1 MPSANGRF
9 AKLIPSRTGYNAE
22 TVRKVEAEKMA
33 DEKKQK
39 AQQDGQAKP
48 QGKKPKA
55 EKVEAAGTEPG
66 GKPARPKANNRQTA
80 RMRDRYYKEIQP
92 ALMKELGIENP
103 MAAPKLEKIIV
114 NMGVGE
120 ATQNAKLID
129 PAATEV
135 GQITGQKPVITKAR
149 KSIAAFKVREGMPIG
164 VMVTLRGDRMYE
176 FFDRLVNVALP
187 RVRDFRGVP
196 TKSFDGRGNYT
207 LGVRDQLIFPEID
220 YSKVE
225 KTKGMNITIVTSA
238 GSDDQAR
245 SLLKR
250 MGMPFRQ
257 PGQ

>member
-1 MPSANGRF
+1 
-9 AKLIPSRTGYNAE
+9 
-22 TVRKVEAEKMA
+22 MA
-33 DEKKQK
+33 DEKKPK
-39 AQQDGQAKP
+39 AQQGTEGKAPGKP
-48 QGKKPKA
+48 QGKKAKPAKDEVTA
-55 EKVEAAGTEPG
+55 EAAS
-66 GKPARPKANNRQTA
+66 GKPARPKATNRQTA
-80 RMRDRYYKEIQP
+80 RMRDRYYKDVLP
-92 ALMKELGIENP
+92 ALMKEFDLDNP

-129 PAATEV
+129 PAAGEM
-135 GQITGQKPVITKAR
+135 GQITGQKPVITRAR

-196 TKSFDGRGNYT
+196 TKSFDGRGNFT

-220 YSKVE
+220 YAKVE
-225 KTKGMNITIVTSA
+225 KLKGMNITIVTSA
-238 GSDDQAR
+238 GTDDQAR
-245 SLLKR
+245 ALLKH

-257 PGQ
+257 